1 MNKAVARF
9 LTEQGLTVSGNTA
22 YGEVGGYEVNAS
34 LHTMTGG
41 STPLHIHFSC
51 FTTPEQKHAIE
62 EALGA
67 ADLFG
72 VTLLDWTPCGVFIGS
87 KIPTLKKFAQRL
99 ADSFRRLPMILS
111 ANGALGLGYCPVCGE
126 SLSGESKVCHT
137 DGMQITMDCACMANI
152 NAAIQNE
159 NQAFSDAP
167 NHYLRGFG
175 GAVLGGLVGALVA
188 YVLFQIGFISALSVF
203 VAIALG
209 AFLYQKFGGKP
220 NVGMILIVSLT
231 SFAFMIASVFG
242 VYLVAISNMLAEE
255 GLDMTAIE
263 AFGALMEN
271 SDFSKGFLTDLWM
284 TVLFSVIGVVGEVIM
299 LVRKIKRP
307 REMQ

>member
-1 MNKAVARF
+1 MNRAVARF
-9 LTEQGLTVSGNTA
+9 LTEQGMTVSGNTA
-22 YGEVGGYEVNAS
+22 YGEIGGYEVNAS

-41 STPLHIHFSC
+41 STPLHMHFSC
-51 FTTPEQKHAIE
+51 FTIPEQKRAIE
-62 EALGA
+62 EAIGA
-67 ADLFG
+67 AGLSGIALLGWTPLG
-72 VTLLDWTPCGVFIGS
+72 VTIGS
-87 KIPTLKKFAQRL
+87 KLPTFKNFAQRL
-99 ADSFRRLPMILS
+99 ADALRQLLQILS
-111 ANGALGLGYCPVCGE
+111 ANGALGLGYCPACGKP
-126 SLSGESKVCHT
+126 LSGESKVCHPG
-137 DGMQITMDCACMANI
+137 GMQIKMDCACMAEI
-152 NAAIQNE
+152 NVAIRNE
-159 NQAFSDAP
+159 NQTFQDAP

-175 GAVLGGLVGALVA
+175 GAALGGVVGALVA

-242 VYLVAISNMLAEE
+242 VYLLAISDMLAGE

-263 AFGALMEN
+263 AFGKLMEN
-271 SDFSKGFLTDLWM
+271 SDFSKEFM
-284 TVLFSVIGVVGEVIM
+284 TNLSMTIVFSIIGVVGEVIM

>member
-1 MNKAVARF
+1 MNRAVARF
-9 LTEQGLTVSGNTA
+9 LTEQGMTVSGNTA
-22 YGEVGGYEVNAS
+22 YGEIGGYEVNAS

-41 STPLHIHFSC
+41 STPLHMHFSC
-51 FTTPEQKHAIE
+51 FTTPEQKDAIK
-62 EALGA
+62 EAFVA
-67 ADLFG
+67 AGLFG
-72 VTLLDWTPCGVFIGS
+72 IALLDWTPCGVFIGS
-87 KIPTLKKFAQRL
+87 KMPTLKKFAQRL
-99 ADSFRRLPMILS
+99 ADALRQLPQILS
-111 ANGALGLGYCPVCGE
+111 ANGALGLGYCPACGKPLSEE
-126 SLSGESKVCHT
+126 SMVCHPS
-137 DGMQITMDCACMANI
+137 GMQIKMDCACVAEI

-159 NQAFSDAP
+159 NQAFRDAP

-175 GAVLGGLVGALVA
+175 GAILGGVVGALVA

-242 VYLVAISNMLAEE
+242 VYLLAISDMLAGE

-263 AFGALMEN
+263 AFGKLMEN
-271 SDFSKGFLTDLWM
+271 SDFSKEFM
-284 TVLFSVIGVVGEVIM
+284 TNLSMTIVFSIIGVVGEVIM